1 MAGVWK
7 REWQSLF
14 PQTGGDS
21 RMPLR
26 NAATSTLTTGR
37 DRTVQDS
44 TIAVIPTSGGDSGA
58 QHNGDADSQV
68 TPSLSPAD
76 AMRVRLRK
84 RIRRMYPVAALL
96 FIATCASTWSVGGP
110 TYAMAVMG
118 ILLAHE
124 LGHYIQTL
132 LHRVPASP
140 PLFIPMP
147 FVPFGTMGAVIV
159 QGSGF
164 ADRRALFDIAISGPL
179 AGLIVALPV
188 AWYGLQTSEI
198 VEVTPDTSAMIWG
211 DPMILEWLIELK
223 HGPLAENQEV
233 AFNPLLFAGW
243 VGIFITALNLMPIG
257 QLDGGHIMYTLIGR
271 HAHLVANGVI
281 IGAFVWMIY
290 TLDIAYAL
298 MVGLLIMFGTRHP
311 PTAND
316 SARIGPVRAVLGVLT
331 LAFVV
336 IGFTP
341 TPLTIHQPEPQT
353 IEMPA
358 DAVAV

>member
-1 MAGVWK
+1 MFPIAG
-7 REWQSLF
+7 
-14 PQTGGDS
+14 
-21 RMPLR
+21 
-26 NAATSTLTTGR
+26 
-37 DRTVQDS
+37 
-44 TIAVIPTSGGDSGA
+44 
-58 QHNGDADSQV
+58 
-68 TPSLSPAD
+68 
-76 AMRVRLRK
+76 
-84 RIRRMYPVAALL
+84 LL
-96 FIATCASTWSVGGP
+96 FVLTCASTWAVGGP
-110 TYAMAVMG
+110 TYALAVMG

-124 LGHYIQTL
+124 LGHYVQTL
-132 LHRVPASP
+132 YHRVPASP

-198 VEVTPDTSAMIWG
+198 VEVTAESTAMIWG
-211 DPMILEWLIELK
+211 DPLILEWLIELQ

-233 AFNPLLFAGW
+233 ILNPLLFAGW

-281 IGAFVWMIY
+281 LGAFLWMIY

-311 PTAND
+311 PTADD
-316 SARIGPVRAVLGVLT
+316 SAKIGPVRAVLGVLT

-341 TPLTIHQPEPQT
+341 RPLTIQQPDPQP
-353 IEMPA
+353 IQLPG

>member
-1 MAGVWK
+1 M
-7 REWQSLF
+7 Q
-14 PQTGGDS
+14 D
-21 RMPLR
+21 
-26 NAATSTLTTGR
+26 
-37 DRTVQDS
+37 DS
-44 TIAVIPTSGGDSGA
+44 TITIPPTHPSEA
-58 QHNGDADSQV
+58 QSQH
-68 TPSLSPAD
+68 SENASASQSPESFAAD
-76 AMRVRLRK
+76 AMRQRLRQ
-84 RIRRMYPVAALL
+84 RIRRMFPIAALL
-96 FIATCASTWSVGGP
+96 FLLTCASTWAVGGP
-110 TYAMAVMG
+110 EYATAVMG

-124 LGHYIQTL
+124 LGHYVQTL
-132 LHRVPASP
+132 YHRVPASP

-179 AGLIVALPV
+179 AGLIVAIPV

-198 VEVTPDTSAMIWG
+198 VEVTAESTAMIWG
-211 DPMILEWLIELK
+211 DPLILEWLIELK

-233 AFNPLLFAGW
+233 VLNPLLFAGW

-271 HAHLVANGVI
+271 HSHLVANGVI
-281 IGAFVWMIY
+281 LGAFLWMIY

-311 PTAND
+311 PTADD

-341 TPLTIHQPEPQT
+341 RPLTIHQPDPQP
-353 IEMPA
+353 IQLPGE
-358 DAVAV
+358 AVAV